1 MFSAISSVTMWTF
14 DSFAILVAKIVFFSR
29 TSRRAAY
36 LYIAIQSEILV
47 WLLISIIKTLNEI
60 LAHFTKAIALF
71 VYYVI
76 YFGSPDME
84 DLLHL
89 E

>member
-1 MFSAISSVTMWTF
+1 
-14 DSFAILVAKIVFFSR
+14 
-29 TSRRAAY
+29 
-36 LYIAIQSEILV
+36 
-47 WLLISIIKTLNEI
+47 

-89 E
+89 EW